1 MMKKI
6 LLAQKRFENKDGKLI
21 GIETLTNR
29 EFYKVLDEFSLT
41 DDEVEA
47 LTRWRDRVLN
57 IPPIELTEANIN
69 KYLNISFYALSSCW
83 DILNTANH
91 KGYKKETIPDNILN
105 RVGNLL
111 SSLEFSILS
120 LVYNQPIDKEELDG
134 TKIDILKSHP
144 ILISVRVG
152 RHIVPTLTSIITL
165 LYEMLSINMHD
176 EDIKLYTSDFKILI
190 ETLSD
195 EYDGFIE
202 PLVGHR
208 RI

>member
-47 LTRWRDRVLN
+47 LTRWRGRVLN

-91 KGYKKETIPDNILN
+91 KGYKRETIPDSILN

-134 TKIDILKSHP
+134 TKIDMLKSHP

-165 LYEMLSINMHD
+165 LYEMLSSNMHE

>member
-1 MMKKI
+1 MKKI
-6 LLAQKRFENKDGKLI
+6 LLAQKRFESKDGKLI

-120 LVYNQPIDKEELDG
+120 LVYNQPITKEELDG
-134 TKIDILKSHP
+134 TKIDMLKSHP
-144 ILISVRVG
+144 ILINVRVG

-165 LYEMLSINMHD
+165 LYEMLSSNMDD

>member
-91 KGYKKETIPDNILN
+91 KAYKRETIPDSILN

-134 TKIDILKSHP
+134 TKIDMLKSHP
-144 ILISVRVG
+144 ILINVRVG
-152 RHIVPTLTSIITL
+152 RHIVPTLTNIITL
-165 LYEMLSINMHD
+165 LYEMLSSNMDD

>member
-41 DDEVEA
+41 DDEVGA

-91 KGYKKETIPDNILN
+91 KAYKKETIPDNILN

-120 LVYNQPIDKEELDG
+120 LVYNQPIAKEELDG
-134 TKIDILKSHP
+134 TKIDMLKSHP
-144 ILISVRVG
+144 ILINVRVG

-165 LYEMLSINMHD
+165 LYEMLSSNMDD

>member
-91 KGYKKETIPDNILN
+91 KAYKRETIPDSILN
-105 RVGNLL
+105 RVGNLF

-134 TKIDILKSHP
+134 TKIDMLKSHP

-165 LYEMLSINMHD
+165 LYEMLSSNMDD

>member
-91 KGYKKETIPDNILN
+91 KAYKRETIPDSILN
-105 RVGNLL
+105 RVGNLF

-134 TKIDILKSHP
+134 TKIDMLKSHP

-165 LYEMLSINMHD
+165 LYEMLSSNMAD

>member
-1 MMKKI
+1 MKKI

-47 LTRWRDRVLN
+47 LTRWRGRVLN

-91 KGYKKETIPDNILN
+91 KAYKRETIPDSILN

-134 TKIDILKSHP
+134 TKIDMLKSHP

-165 LYEMLSINMHD
+165 LYEMLSSNMDD

>member
-83 DILNTANH
+83 DILNTATH
-91 KGYKKETIPDNILN
+91 KAYKRETIPDSILN

-134 TKIDILKSHP
+134 TKIDMLKSHP
-144 ILISVRVG
+144 ILINVRVG

-165 LYEMLSINMHD
+165 LYEMLSSNMHD

>member
-91 KGYKKETIPDNILN
+91 KAYKRETIPDSILN

-120 LVYNQPIDKEELDG
+120 LVYNQSIDKEELDG
-134 TKIDILKSHP
+134 TKIDMLKSHP
-144 ILISVRVG
+144 ILINVRVG

-165 LYEMLSINMHD
+165 LYEMLSSNMDD

>member
-91 KGYKKETIPDNILN
+91 KAYKRETIPDSILN

-134 TKIDILKSHP
+134 TKIDMLKSHP

-165 LYEMLSINMHD
+165 LYEMLSSNMDD

>member
-91 KGYKKETIPDNILN
+91 KGYKRETIPDSILN

-120 LVYNQPIDKEELDG
+120 LVYNQPIAKEELDG
-134 TKIDILKSHP
+134 TKIDMLKSHP

-165 LYEMLSINMHD
+165 LYEMLSSNMDD

>member
-6 LLAQKRFENKDGKLI
+6 LLAQKRFESKDGKLI

-91 KGYKKETIPDNILN
+91 KAYKRETIPDNILN

-120 LVYNQPIDKEELDG
+120 LVYNQPIAKEELDG
-134 TKIDILKSHP
+134 TKIDMLKSHP

-165 LYEMLSINMHD
+165 LYEMLSSNMDD